1 MTSIQRISFD
11 FPNTQRISVFHLAP
25 ENNEAQMPLS
35 LLPLLVNLGYVNREV
50 QARVD
55 TVTVVVWQRWP
66 CACMSVLVCPQAVL
80 ASRSRCHCL
89 LFLSSPTST
98 LLPLPPPG
106 FLTMWVSM
114 CNHVSGLWPFTLCV
128 CDLWR
133 VIPHDQYRF
142 RNV

>member
-55 TVTVVVWQRWP
+55 TVTVVVWQR
-66 CACMSVLVCPQAVL
+66 
-80 ASRSRCHCL
+80 
-89 LFLSSPTST
+89 
-98 LLPLPPPG
+98 
-106 FLTMWVSM
+106 
-114 CNHVSGLWPFTLCV
+114 
-128 CDLWR
+128 
-133 VIPHDQYRF
+133 
-142 RNV
+142 